1 VSYFT
6 IRVTSY
12 VDAINRY
19 KDYFITL
26 DSPPEPIPTDTL
38 LPTSTPVPTDTPVP
52 ATKGVPPSV
61 VILTSVATGTR
72 TGGPRLEPGQS
83 TAVAMLHANQTA
95 TAAAKK

>member
-6 IRVTSY
+6 IRVTSS

-19 KDYFITL
+19 EDYFINL
-26 DSPPEPIPTDTL
+26 DSPPEPIPTDTPV
-38 LPTSTPVPTDTPVP
+38 PTSTPVPTDTPVP
-52 ATKGVPPSV
+52 ATKGVRPSV
-61 VILTSVATGTR
+61 VILTSVTTGTR
-72 TGGPRLEPGQS
+72 TGGPGLDPGQL